1 MRISDWS
8 SDVCSSDLL
17 RLSRFHDR
25 RIAHG
30 HIRTTDEPPC
40 RLSFRPALRITR
52 MAKRHADLRRQRT
65 LERLV
70 GRRGAGWENG
80 RPPIFCQGMEFNR
93 LKRKPGQA
101 GSILLLPTLLLHYTP
116 L

>member
-1 MRISDWS
+1 MRHREAARH
-8 SDVCSSDLL
+8 L

-30 HIRTTDEPPC
+30 HIRTTDEPAC

-52 MAKRHADLRRQRT
+52 MAKRNADLRRQRA

-70 GRRGAGWENG
+70 GRLGDGLEHG
-80 RPPIFCQGMEFNR
+80 RRPTFGQRMERSEEHTSELQSLMRNSYAVFC
-93 LKRKPGQA
+93 LKKKKK
-101 GSILLLPTLLLHYTP
+101 THY
-116 L
+116 

>member
-30 HIRTTDEPPC
+30 HIRTTDEPAC

-52 MAKRHADLRRQRT
+52 MAKRNADLRRPRA

-70 GRRGAGWENG
+70 GRLGDGLEHG
-80 RPPIFCQGMEFNR
+80 RRPTFGQRMEFNSLTR
-93 LKRKPGQA
+93 TLGQD
-101 GSILLLPTLLLHYTP
+101 GSTI
-116 L
+116 